1 MSIFSGL
8 DEIVET
14 DYTLAR
20 HTWYGLG
27 GPADY
32 FIRPQST
39 EQLSD
44 VVTRCKDNDV
54 KLSVIGYGS
63 NLLISDQGVR
73 GAVIQLKSEF
83 FDRTQIEG
91 NLVTAWAG
99 ADLKTLVLDSVK
111 HGLAGLEMLTGIP
124 GSVGGAI
131 RMNTGGSFGDI
142 GSVVESVALMDA
154 DGLIFEKCKP
164 ELSFD
169 YRTTNITAKLVLNA
183 KVRLTPGD
191 PEQIMRTLQETWIY
205 KKNHQPLNTR
215 NCGCVFKNPRGQS
228 AGSLIDHAGLKGL
241 QVGGAKVSDKHANFI
256 VAQSECKSVDVK
268 RLIEAVR
275 ERVKEHCGVI
285 LESEIEVWE

>member
-14 DYTLAR
+14 DYTLAK

-39 EQLSD
+39 EQLSE

-73 GAVIQLKSEF
+73 GAVVQLESEF
-83 FDRTQIEG
+83 FSQIQFEEDV
-91 NLVTAWAG
+91 VTAWAG

-142 GSVVESVALMDA
+142 GSVVKSVALMDA
-154 DGLIFEKCKP
+154 DGMIFEKCKP

-169 YRTTNITAKLVLNA
+169 YRSSNITAKLVLNA
-183 KVRLTPGD
+183 KIRLIPGD

-228 AGSLIDHAGLKGL
+228 AGSLIDRAGLKGL

-256 VAQSECKSVDVK
+256 VAQSDCKSVDVK

-275 ERVKEHCGVI
+275 ERVKENCGVV
-285 LESEIEVWE
+285 LESEIEIWE